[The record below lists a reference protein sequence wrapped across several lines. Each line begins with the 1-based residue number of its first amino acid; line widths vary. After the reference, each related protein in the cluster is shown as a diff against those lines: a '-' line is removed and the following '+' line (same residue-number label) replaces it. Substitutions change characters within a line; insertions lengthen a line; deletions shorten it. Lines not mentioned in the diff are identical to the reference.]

1 MRNQKRIRVF
11 VSALTGGSM
20 LFVSG
25 CSDIIG
31 PSIKDGILS
40 FITGSVVDPTFTSQL
55 NDFVL
60 DVFTSNLGF
69 LGSGAI
75 DPSTL

>member
-1 MRNQKRIRVF
+1 MRSHKWLRRF
-11 VSALTGGSM
+11 VAAMLGGGM
-20 LFVSG
+20 LFSSG
-25 CSDIIG
+25 CSEIFRTSIRDGVFAFIG
-31 PSIKDGILS
+31 
-40 FITGSVVDPTFTSQL
+40 GSVADPTFTAQL

-69 LGSGAI
+69 FGSGAI